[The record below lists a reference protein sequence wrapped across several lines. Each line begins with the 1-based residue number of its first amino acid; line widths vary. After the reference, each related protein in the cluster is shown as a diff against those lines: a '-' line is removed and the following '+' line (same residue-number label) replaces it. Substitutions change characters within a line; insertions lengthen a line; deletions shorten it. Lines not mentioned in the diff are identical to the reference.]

1 MPRCPPWGS
10 RREAIAETKAAPKAS
25 TGASCSDSDSEAI
38 QKRFDRK
45 IRKRIGRIGRL
56 RRKAILSCRRVTKVL
71 RDLSKS
77 KGTSKKI
84 RMKLLTKITCSSMFQ
99 PSAPGVFGSFTQRWK
114 GSVWLSTL
122 SRSTIEGRWCIY
134 CYIKCLFPPT
144 RHTPTYSNILQHTPT
159 ISNPPNRFLSVFA
172 VFLSKIW
179 CILTSEGSTG
189 SMELVQRRNAFPVF
203 SAQPYLDCLQLM
215 TNHCSTHFGS
225 VLITFNWL

>member
-1 MPRCPPWGS
+1 MPRCPDARPGAPDVKPS
-10 RREAIAETKAAPKAS
+10 LRPKLPRKLPPAPAAAIP
-25 TGASCSDSDSEAI
+25 I
-38 QKRFDRK
+38 RKRFRNDRK

-144 RHTPTYSNILQHTPT
+144 RHTPTYSNILQPSLTLRTASFP
-159 ISNPPNRFLSVFA
+159 FLQFSFRK
-172 VFLSKIW
+172 F
-179 CILTSEGSTG
+179 G
-189 SMELVQRRNAFPVF
+189 AF
-203 SAQPYLDCLQLM
+203 
-215 TNHCSTHFGS
+215 
-225 VLITFNWL
+225 